1 MANKIVHHV
10 LFLHALR
17 TSLIVIAGFLTYE
30 ILKVLENKWN
40 KLYPNNELIHLAHRK
55 LYHFVII
62 LIFDLIILY
71 LFALLFDEFR
81 L

>member
-10 LFLHALR
+10 FFLDALR
-17 TSLIVIAGFLTYE
+17 TALIVIAGFLTYE
-30 ILKVLENKWN
+30 ILKVLEINWN

-55 LYHFVII
+55 LYHFII
-62 LIFDLIILY
+62 IFIFDLLILY
-71 LFALLFDEFR
+71 LVALLFDVH

>member
-1 MANKIVHHV
+1 MANKIVHRV
-10 LFLHALR
+10 FFLDALR
-17 TSLIVIAGFLTYE
+17 TALIVIAGFLTYE

-55 LYHFVII
+55 AYHFII
-62 LIFDLIILY
+62 IFIIDLLILY
-71 LFALLFDEFR
+71 VVALLFDVN

>member
-10 LFLHALR
+10 FFLHALR

-30 ILKVLENKWN
+30 ILKEIENKWN
-40 KLYPNNELIHLAHRK
+40 KLYPNNELSHLCHRK
-55 LYHFVII
+55 ACHFVII

-71 LFALLFDEFR
+71 LFALLFEFH